1 MSRLR
6 PTAGAPIDR
15 RDPLLDDPALAEA
28 LAACAGVG
36 RLSDADVRAM
46 RANRRRAIASVTS
59 LALVAMIGVALWQA
73 RPPAAQASLVAHYET
88 QRGQQRAVRLA
99 DGSELRLSGATRVV
113 VTFAGDRRD
122 VRLDR
127 GEAYFDIVHDPARP
141 FTVHAGASGARVL
154 GTAFDLDLRRGQVEL
169 AVYRGAVRFGRDGT
183 KQDGVVV
190 EAGWRSHFDGLAAAS
205 PRRFDVAQQDWRQG
219 WLDTEDMRLGDLVD
233 ALNRQGGPLVQT
245 PPAALADMP
254 VAGRFRLDD
263 PVQLLD
269 AIGAAYGFAVKR
281 EGDQLRLV
289 QDRSESRN

>member
-6 PTAGAPIDR
+6 PAAGAPIDR

-28 LAACAGVG
+28 LVACAGIG

-46 RANRRRAIASVTS
+46 RANRRRTIASATS

-73 RPPAAQASLVAHYET
+73 QPTVQAPLVARYET

-122 VRLDR
+122 VQLDR

-154 GTAFDLDLRRGQVEL
+154 GTAFDVDLRRGQVEL
-169 AVYRGAVRFGRDGT
+169 AVYRGAVRFVRDGT
-183 KQDGVVV
+183 KQEGVVV
-190 EAGWRSHFDGLAAAS
+190 KAGWRSHFDGLAAAS
-205 PRRFDVAQQDWRQG
+205 PRRFDVARQDWRQG

-245 PPAALADMP
+245 PPRTLADMP

-263 PVQLLD
+263 PAQLLD
-269 AIGAAYGFAVKR
+269 AIGAAYGFSVRR

-289 QDRSESRN
+289 QDPPVSRN

>member
-28 LAACAGVG
+28 LSAFAAVD
-36 RLSDADVRAM
+36 RLSDEDARAM
-46 RANRRRAIASVTS
+46 RANRRRALASVTS
-59 LALVAMIGVALWQA
+59 LALVAMIGVGLWQA
-73 RPPAAQASLVAHYET
+73 QPPSVQPPLVARYET

-122 VRLDR
+122 VQLDR
-127 GEAYFDIVHDPARP
+127 GEAYFDIVHDAARP

-154 GTAFDLDLRRGQVEL
+154 GTAFDMDLRRGRIEL

-183 KQDGVVV
+183 KQEGIVV
-190 EAGWRSHFDGLAAAS
+190 EAGWRSHFDGFAPTA

-219 WLDTEDMRLGDLVD
+219 WLDTEDMRLGDLID

-245 PPAALADMP
+245 PPPALADMP

-263 PVQLLD
+263 PAQLLE
-269 AIGAAYGFAVKR
+269 AIGAAYGFSVKH

-289 QDRSESRN
+289 PG